1 VPIKL
6 SRVRVKRKVIRDL
19 LQSDELD
26 AVVLAKAQAVAD
38 LVVSKGVR
46 VEGVPGRIRLPIV
59 AKLASSGGRSRA
71 HVILD
76 HPSGLA
82 VESKHK
88 LLATNIDAARDV
100 P

>member
-1 VPIKL
+1 MPIKV

-19 LQSDELD
+19 LQSDALD
-26 AVVLAKAQAVAD
+26 AVVLAKGQAVAD

-46 VEGVPGRIRLPIV
+46 VEGVPGRIRLPVV
-59 AKLASSGGRSRA
+59 AKLASSERSRA
-71 HVILD
+71 HVVLD

-88 LLATNIDAARDV
+88 LLATNIDAARNV

>member
-1 VPIKL
+1 VTIKL
-6 SRVRVKRKVIRDL
+6 SRVRVKRKKIRDL

-26 AVVLAKAQAVAD
+26 AVVLAKGQAVAD
-38 LVVSKGVR
+38 LVVSKGIR
-46 VEGVPGRIRLPIV
+46 VDGVPGRIRLPVV
-59 AKLASSGGRSRA
+59 AKLASTGRSRA

-76 HPSGLA
+76 HPSGRA

-88 LLATNIDAARDV
+88 LLASNIDAARDV